1 MIDLVVFFS
10 FVVYAAISD
19 AQAVGCRGPGTRGL
33 CRIIASRYK
42 CARLSK
48 AQHQSRCMDR
58 VLLALLLLDVRDPH
72 APSFSSNRHMLSS
85 FFFRL
90 PINKLTVIYLPFAN
104 TCLFIQALCTVGI
117 LLAGKHFSYVSFP
130 SFSAQKAKLWV
141 GVMFAWLLPMIVSMI
156 ALKYLT
162 VETVVVF
169 RTLSTFGVALGDRY
183 FFGKQFSQP
192 ALVSMIVTVSGGI
205 LYAIS
210 DAHFSGIGY
219 FWGLMYFLATIYN
232 GLYIKLIFTQSVDMS
247 NWEKTYYNNLMALP
261 VTLLLILFSESVP
274 GIFSSMLGMSVG
286 GWLVIL
292 LSGVMGTAIS
302 VAGTNTRDLLS
313 ATSFNI
319 AGNVNK
325 FLSVGFSVLFLY
337 APPIIFLGL
346 FPSSLNNI
354 CRSGYITPVSAAGLV
369 VSLCGGA
376 AYAYFTM

>member
-1 MIDLVVFFS
+1 MYTKLSGSEAHEQEDYVESLLPVTNVQASPRRSTKVVAWTVFYLLCSSSMYAIHTRPPFS
-10 FVVYAAISD
+10 PLIS
-19 AQAVGCRGPGTRGL
+19 C
-33 CRIIASRYK
+33 
-42 CARLSK
+42 
-48 AQHQSRCMDR
+48 
-58 VLLALLLLDVRDPH
+58 LL
-72 APSFSSNRHMLSS
+72 
-85 FFFRL
+85 RL

-117 LLAGKHFSYVSFP
+117 LLAGKHFSFVSFP
-130 SFSAQKAKLWV
+130 AFSAQKARLWT

-192 ALVSMIVTVSGGI
+192 ALVSMVVTVSGGM

-210 DAHFSGIGY
+210 DAHFSGVGY

-274 GIFSSMLGMSVG
+274 GIISSMLGMSIG

-302 VAGTNTRDLLS
+302 VAGTNTRDLLT

-325 FLSVGFSVLFLY
+325 FLSVGFSVLFLW
-337 APPIIFLGL
+337 APLAPSFFCASPLDFFFAGADTLLQFLLPGL
-346 FPSSLNNI
+346 SSL
-354 CRSGYITPVSAAGLV
+354 CAAAQRTRTSPCSVRPVIIALQKRAEKV
-369 VSLCGGA
+369 
-376 AYAYFTM
+376 T

>member
-1 MIDLVVFFS
+1 MVAHFWFCL
-10 FVVYAAISD
+10 
-19 AQAVGCRGPGTRGL
+19 
-33 CRIIASRYK
+33 
-42 CARLSK
+42 
-48 AQHQSRCMDR
+48 
-58 VLLALLLLDVRDPH
+58 
-72 APSFSSNRHMLSS
+72 
-85 FFFRL
+85 RL

-117 LLAGKHFSYVSFP
+117 LLAGKRFSYITFP
-130 SFSAQKAKLWV
+130 AFSVPKAKLWT

-169 RTLSTFGVALGDRY
+169 RTLSTFGVALGDKY

-192 ALVSMIVTVSGGI
+192 ALASMFVTVSGGI
-205 LYAIS
+205 VYAIS

-219 FWGLMYFLATIYN
+219 FWGLMYMPPPPALFFCNNLNMYFLATIYN

-261 VTLLLILFSESVP
+261 VTFFLILFTESIP
-274 GIFSSMLGMSVG
+274 GILSSMLGMTIA

-302 VAGTNTRDLLS
+302 VAGTNTRDLLT

-337 APPIIFLGL
+337 APPLVVL
-346 FPSSLNNI
+346 SHA
-354 CRSGYITPVSAAGLV
+354 PVSHFCV
-369 VSLCGGA
+369 
-376 AYAYFTM
+376 